1 MERIT
6 ATFLSERELE
16 VLGRLA
22 AGTPNKRIAQELG
35 LSLHTVKRHVARTMY
50 KLRVASRAEAA
61 MVYRNFVPIDADVR
75 EDERLGQLTPRELE
89 VLEHVAVGASDIRIA
104 AELQVRVGTI
114 KRHAANIREKLGVHS
129 RVHAGALLHGF
140 AGARA

>member
-6 ATFLSERELE
+6 ATSLSGREFE
-16 VLGRLA
+16 VLARVA
-22 AGTPNKRIAQELG
+22 AGASNKRIAQELG
-35 LSLHTVKRHVARTMY
+35 LSPHTVKRHVARTMY
-50 KLRVASRAEAA
+50 KLQVRSRSEAA
-61 MVYRNFVPIDADVR
+61 TAYRNFVPPEAERPAD
-75 EDERLGQLTPRELE
+75 DRLGQLTPRELE

-104 AELQVRVGTI
+104 TELQVRVGTI

>member
-1 MERIT
+1 MERIM
-6 ATFLSERELE
+6 ATTLSEREFE

-22 AGTPNKRIAQELG
+22 AGASNKRIALELG
-35 LSLHTVKRHVARTMY
+35 LRLHTVKRHVARTMY
-50 KLRVASRAEAA
+50 KLRAASRSEAA
-61 MVYRNFVPIDADVR
+61 TIYRNFVPKEAEALDDGL
-75 EDERLGQLTPRELE
+75 LGQLTPRERE

-104 AELQVRVGTI
+104 AELQVRVGTV